1 MNPTAE
7 YSVAAGYAAPSRAV
21 ARPATHVNAI
31 VRAGLLLYILSIP
44 FEIPHRTFP
53 IEVTTA
59 TGLIFLLTTLLNP
72 SACYRRIPAP
82 LLWFAAHLWIL
93 AIAAIVNS
101 VDEVASVVKHLVSMA
116 QLLLLFWT
124 MSNVLEDAR
133 ALRGFLIA
141 LVVACVAR
149 AGIQVLG
156 IGATRRVV
164 WTGGERIT
172 ALGQNAN
179 ISAMILAAGII
190 TIVGLYASRASW
202 LPRFGVFT
210 WALALLMGW
219 ATIQT
224 GSRGGLIC
232 VIAGLSIYLFSGKT
246 LKIRIRNAILGL
258 GGIAILGVGAM
269 RSEMMRNRIDAA
281 KEGNLA
287 GREKIYPAVLSM
299 IRERPV
305 LGWGPVENQYEIG
318 RRIGERKKASRDAH
332 NLVGELWTTSG
343 IIGTVPFLIGLGLCV
358 AAAWR
363 SRHGALGY
371 LPLAFTVAIGIG
383 CIDGTW
389 IMSKILWVTLA
400 LAVAAARRW
409 SDPRTTVLW
418 SVEPCAG

>member
-1 MNPTAE
+1 MNPPEGFALTAD
-7 YSVAAGYAAPSRAV
+7 AAVFPRVQAKPGLR
-21 ARPATHVNAI
+21 VNAV
-31 VRAGLLLYILSIP
+31 VRLGLIIYTLSIP

-72 SACYRRIPAP
+72 SACYKRIPAA

-93 AIAAIVNS
+93 AIAAIVNG
-101 VDEVASVVKHLVSMA
+101 VDEVDLVVKHLLSLA

-133 ALRGFLIA
+133 ALRGFLVA
-141 LVVACVAR
+141 LVVACVVR
-149 AGIQVLG
+149 AGIQILG
-156 IGATRRVV
+156 IGATRREV

-190 TIVGLYASRASW
+190 TIIGLFITRASW
-202 LPRFGVFT
+202 LPRFSVFT
-210 WALALLMGW
+210 WGLAMLMGY

-232 VIAGLSIYLFSGKT
+232 IMVGLSTYLFSGQTAKQR
-246 LKIRIRNAILGL
+246 LRNAVFGLAGMAVLVLGAL
-258 GGIAILGVGAM
+258 H
-269 RSEMMRNRIDAA
+269 SDMMRNRLDAA
-281 KEGNLA
+281 EGGNLA
-287 GREKIYPAVLSM
+287 GRERIYPAVLGM
-299 IRERPV
+299 IRERPL

-318 RRIGERKKASRDAH
+318 RLIGERKKQKRDAH
-332 NLVGELWTTSG
+332 DLVFELWTTSG
-343 IIGTVPFLIGLGLCV
+343 IIGTVPFLIGLALCMR
-358 AAAWR
+358 AAWK

-371 LPLAFTVAIGIG
+371 LPLAFMAAIGIG

-389 IMSKILWVTLA
+389 LASKILWVMLA

-409 SDPRTTVLW
+409 SDPRTLTNW
-418 SVEPCAG
+418 STDPCAV